1 MEWLG
6 NLDHQATEEN
16 LEKMVVQEYKGCQGM
31 SGQREI
37 LDLQGYLV
45 IKVHLENKEIQ
56 EFQDLRDKED
66 IQDLLGRK
74 EILERLDLW
83 VQEDRPERLETQ
95 EPLANRVLLENQG
108 KEDQGDLLENQAV
121 LDLKDCQEW
130 REDLVQWD
138 LQVPQDLPVTLS
150 QLPQLPCLEEK
161 PCLVCQALKVQWVL
175 LVPQE
180 NEELEALEDQKEEE
194 DPRDLQE
201 PLVVL
206 VDKDCLVD
214 LEAQGNLENR
224 AVREEHIQKMT

>member
-1 MEWLG
+1 MLLSLL
-6 NLDHQATEEN
+6 NNMTE
-16 LEKMVVQEYKGCQGM
+16 
-31 SGQREI
+31 
-37 LDLQGYLV
+37 DL
-45 IKVHLENKEIQ
+45 II
-56 EFQDLRDKED
+56 R
-66 IQDLLGRK
+66 
-74 EILERLDLW
+74 
-83 VQEDRPERLETQ
+83 
-95 EPLANRVLLENQG
+95 
-108 KEDQGDLLENQAV
+108 DLLENQAV

-214 LEAQGNLENR
+214 LEALENLENQ
-224 AVREEHIQKMT
+224 AVR